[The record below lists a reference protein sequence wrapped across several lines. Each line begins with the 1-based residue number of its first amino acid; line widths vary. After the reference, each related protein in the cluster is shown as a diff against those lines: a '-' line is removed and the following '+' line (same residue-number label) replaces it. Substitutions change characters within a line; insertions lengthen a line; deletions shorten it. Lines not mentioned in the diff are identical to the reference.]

1 MTADW
6 LINYNHGYISRGLFG
21 TFLLNS
27 FNYQDQMLDFLSTTL
42 IMVYISIFYFVN
54 KIFNQS
60 KQNFISLIL
69 IFFPSNIFI

>member
-42 IMVYISIFYFVN
+42 IMVYISIFT
-54 KIFNQS
+54 
-60 KQNFISLIL
+60 L
-69 IFFPSNIFI
+69 